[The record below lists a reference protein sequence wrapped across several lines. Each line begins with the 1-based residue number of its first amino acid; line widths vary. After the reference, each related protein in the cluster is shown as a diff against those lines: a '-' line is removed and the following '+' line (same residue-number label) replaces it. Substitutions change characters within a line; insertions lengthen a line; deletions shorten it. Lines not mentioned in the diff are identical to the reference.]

1 LGSDNFGEVVD
12 NRGVG
17 GYLRHARNELFA
29 QVYNAEYRGKL
40 FKPSSNLEWGAKY
53 QHELIDDRLHE
64 WQLIDSSGFSTP
76 QGVDTLLELFEFVQ
90 AENELSSSRYT
101 AFVQQSGLIARDSTR
116 LTYSFGLRSQYW
128 SLNKEFFLSP
138 RISFSYMPNWRKD
151 VLFRASLGS
160 YNQSPFYRELRDKK
174 GLLYTNLKAQKSVHL
189 VLSADYNFSAWT
201 RPFKFVGALYYKKL
215 SDIIPYEIDN
225 LRIRYLP
232 ELTATGYT
240 TGIDLRVNGEF
251 VPGVESWAS
260 LSVMSSREDIAN
272 DGHGYIPR
280 PTDQRCSFSMFF
292 QDYLPNR
299 PSYKMNLKLHYSSG
313 LPTGALNSE
322 RHEQL
327 IRIPSY
333 KRVDIGFSKIVKEGA
348 VGSKS
353 KYLKHFNS
361 LVVSVEVFN
370 LLGIRNTIS
379 YLWIT
384 DVVQNQYAVP
394 NYLTSRLLN
403 LKIQA
408 KF

>member
-1 LGSDNFGEVVD
+1 
-12 NRGVG
+12 
-17 GYLRHARNELFA
+17 
-29 QVYNAEYRGKL
+29 
-40 FKPSSNLEWGAKY
+40 
-53 QHELIDDRLHE
+53 
-64 WQLIDSSGFSTP
+64 
-76 QGVDTLLELFEFVQ
+76 
-90 AENELSSSRYT
+90 
-101 AFVQQSGLIARDSTR
+101 
-116 LTYSFGLRSQYW
+116 
-128 SLNKEFFLSP
+128 
-138 RISFSYMPNWRKD
+138 
-151 VLFRASLGS
+151 
-160 YNQSPFYRELRDKK
+160 
-174 GLLYTNLKAQKSVHL
+174 
-189 VLSADYNFSAWT
+189 
-201 RPFKFVGALYYKKL
+201 
-215 SDIIPYEIDN
+215 
-225 LRIRYLP
+225 
-232 ELTATGYT
+232 
-240 TGIDLRVNGEF
+240 
-251 VPGVESWAS
+251 
-260 LSVMSSREDIAN
+260 
-272 DGHGYIPR
+272 
-280 PTDQRCSFSMFF
+280 
-292 QDYLPNR
+292 
-299 PSYKMNLKLHYSSG
+299 MNLKLHYSSG